1 MENGEQLLPTGTEV
15 PNHLVIIPDGNRRWA
30 KNRGLPTFEGH
41 RVGFQ
46 LTPKIARA
54 SRDFGINTL
63 TIWAFSTENWKRT
76 DAEITYLMRMYD
88 WFIGHHLKEAKRDGV
103 RIIHLGRKDR
113 IPQFLRKKIEKA
125 EKETAGNVNNI
136 LNIALDY
143 GGRDELLRA
152 TKKMLEEKTDP
163 EDLNEETF
171 ASFLDTKRQPY
182 PYPDLLIRTSG
193 EERISGIFPWQSAYT
208 EFYFVEEHFPD
219 FSVKKLREAIL
230 EYSNRVRRFG
240 GDQKEQEK
248 HQKGEYEIATNS

>member
-41 RVGFQ
+41 RDGFQ

-54 SRDFGINTL
+54 ARDFGIHTL

-76 DAEITYLMRMYD
+76 NTEIIYLMKMYD
-88 WFIGHHLKEAKRDGV
+88 WFISHHLKEAKRDGV

-113 IPQFLRKKIEKA
+113 IPEFLAKKITKA
-125 EKETAGNVNNI
+125 EEETINNPKNI

-152 TKKMLEEKTDP
+152 TKKMLEEKIKP
-163 EDLNEETF
+163 EDLNEEIF
-171 ASFLDTKRQPY
+171 ASFLDTKSQPF

-193 EERISGIFPWQSAYT
+193 EERTSGMLPWQSAYT
-208 EFYFVEEHFPD
+208 EFYFV
-219 FSVKKLREAIL
+219 
-230 EYSNRVRRFG
+230 
-240 GDQKEQEK
+240 
-248 HQKGEYEIATNS
+248 